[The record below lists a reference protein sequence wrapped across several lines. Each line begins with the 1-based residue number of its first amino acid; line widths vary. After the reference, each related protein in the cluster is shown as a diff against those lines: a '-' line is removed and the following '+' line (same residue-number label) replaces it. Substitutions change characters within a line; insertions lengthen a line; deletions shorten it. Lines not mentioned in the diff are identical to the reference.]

1 MFARFF
7 LGAEMRGKFYDS
19 SIRGALLKRL
29 RSNWIS
35 SPSPCSPGL
44 DFFIRHMLLAH
55 CLAVLERDKDIEK
68 DKYKDKDKERKISL
82 LDLCY

>member
-1 MFARFF
+1 MDFF
-7 LGAEMRGKFYDS
+7 L
-19 SIRGALLKRL
+19 
-29 RSNWIS
+29 
-35 SPSPCSPGL
+35 SPPLGSPGL

-55 CLAVLERDKDIEK
+55 CLAVLERDIDIEK